1 MTSNVGSQQILELA
15 GDDKAIAVAVQQAL
29 SETFRPEL
37 LNRLDETVIFHSL
50 SRSQMDDIVR
60 IQVKSLVSRLE
71 GREIRLEL
79 TDDALEFLA
88 EEGFDPM
95 YGARPLK
102 RAIIHHLQNP
112 LAKRLLG
119 GGMAPGSTM
128 VVGAGSGALTF
139 ALRASAEP

>member
-1 MTSNVGSQQILELA
+1 
-15 GDDKAIAVAVQQAL
+15 
-29 SETFRPEL
+29 
-37 LNRLDETVIFHSL
+37 
-50 SRSQMDDIVR
+50 
-60 IQVKSLVSRLE
+60 
-71 GREIRLEL
+71 
-79 TDDALEFLA
+79 
-88 EEGFDPM
+88 M

>member
-1 MTSNVGSQQILELA
+1 
-15 GDDKAIAVAVQQAL
+15 
-29 SETFRPEL
+29 
-37 LNRLDETVIFHSL
+37 
-50 SRSQMDDIVR
+50 MDDIVR
-60 IQVKSLVSRLE
+60 IQVKSLMSRLE
-71 GREIRLEL
+71 ARDIRLEL

-112 LAKRLLG
+112 LAKTLLSG
-119 GGMAPGSTM
+119 GIAPGSTM

-139 ALRASAEP
+139 ALRPGAES